1 MSLTDRINKTKNQV
15 DFYNRTPP
23 EEESEH
29 RTIMMNQIEIMTA
42 LLDIKNEISIKPGG
56 NTY

>member
-23 EEESEH
+23 EEEEH